1 MANTVGDTRV
11 SCLSGVFS
19 LFFDSNKIYGTL
31 QGKSLFK
38 IMSTNTRKKYPL
50 LKYYLP
56 HLNLQQAMLSVI
68 DHMCGVWDTPKH
80 LPISLAIARPCG

>member
-1 MANTVGDTRV
+1 
-11 SCLSGVFS
+11 
-19 LFFDSNKIYGTL
+19 
-31 QGKSLFK
+31 
-38 IMSTNTRKKYPL
+38 MSTNTRKKYPL